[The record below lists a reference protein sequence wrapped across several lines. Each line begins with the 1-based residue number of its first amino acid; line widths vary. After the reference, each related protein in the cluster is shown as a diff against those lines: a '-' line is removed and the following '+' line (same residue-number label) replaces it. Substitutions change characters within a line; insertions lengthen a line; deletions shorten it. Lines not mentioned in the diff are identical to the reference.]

1 MKSMILKIGYIVVLI
16 IFSIYVLL
24 DTFVIEKAEKSA
36 QISKSESVLIK
47 PTDYEIGDDYY
58 EDENIKI
65 KISTIEKYDTKIY
78 IADVQIS
85 DIDYLQT
92 AFANNTYG
100 RNIKQTTSEI
110 ASSNNA
116 ILAINGDYYGFR
128 NYGYVLRNGTIYR
141 EIQKS
146 STSQEDLVI
155 NSDGSFSIVNESTS
169 DLNRLLKNGALQ
181 VLSFGPTLINDG
193 KISVT
198 ESSEVAQSKISNPRT
213 AIGMIDK
220 LHYVF
225 VVSDGRNSES
235 EGLSLYEL
243 ANVMKEL
250 ECKVAYNLDGG
261 GSSTMYFNGK
271 VINNPSNGK
280 NNSERE
286 ISDIIYIGY

>member
-261 GSSTMYFNGK
+261 GSSTMYFNGN